1 MDDEAIKLGLQAL
14 NMIGTFG
21 LGAWMYIE
29 RRSDKTNDRVS
40 ELALRVE
47 EIDRAVSSLQ
57 ASAAAAPT
65 HADLSKL
72 HESVNELARVTHQ
85 LVGESR
91 VHSDTLRLILN
102 QITQKGMQ

>member
-40 ELALRVE
+40 ELASRVE
-47 EIDRAVSSLQ
+47 EIDRDVSGLQ
-57 ASAAAAPT
+57 ASAASAPT
-65 HADLSKL
+65 HADLARV
-72 HESVNELARVTHQ
+72 HESINDLARITHQ
-85 LVGESR
+85 LVGENR
-91 VHSDTLRLILN
+91 GQSDTLRLILN